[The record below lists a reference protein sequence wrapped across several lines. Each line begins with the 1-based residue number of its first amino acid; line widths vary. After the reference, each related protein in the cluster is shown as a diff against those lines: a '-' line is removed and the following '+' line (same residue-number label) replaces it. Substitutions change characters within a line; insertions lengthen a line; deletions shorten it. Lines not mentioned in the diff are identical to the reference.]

1 LGADYGQPATVEFA
15 ITILPVK
22 SDGQW
27 SSGDRFRSTNAWN
40 RPLRGE
46 LKVGMLAVE
55 LRDSVCRNESGRKGS
70 SESMPG
76 ALIRRHDF
84 VDFRPLR
91 SQSERLKHHPG
102 DPRRDGTVLEASL
115 SVCSELLRTTWETNG
130 NDRRLA
136 TDR

>member
-1 LGADYGQPATVEFA
+1 MEFA

-27 SSGDRFRSTNAWN
+27 SSGDRFRSTNAEN

-55 LRDSVCRNESGRKGS
+55 LRDSGWRNESGRKGS

-76 ALIRRHDF
+76 ALGRRHDF
-84 VDFRPLR
+84 VDFRTLR
-91 SQSERLKHHPG
+91 ALNQN
-102 DPRRDGTVLEASL
+102 A
-115 SVCSELLRTTWETNG
+115 
-130 NDRRLA
+130 
-136 TDR
+136 